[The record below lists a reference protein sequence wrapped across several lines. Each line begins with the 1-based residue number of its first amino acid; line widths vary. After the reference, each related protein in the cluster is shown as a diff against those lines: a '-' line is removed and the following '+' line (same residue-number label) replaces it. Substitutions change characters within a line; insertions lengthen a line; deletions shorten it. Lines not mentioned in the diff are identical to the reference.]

1 MYVDFIWYEKRGGA
15 SFQKKGRLFELKVK
29 IIIYRLEFIEKI
41 ELFKDSIITDN
52 LFFLPYI
59 YAADIKGNM
68 TIYNLKKNCIGVN
81 EKLNF

>member
-1 MYVDFIWYEKRGGA
+1 MHVDFIWYEKRRGT
-15 SFQKKGRLFELKVK
+15 SFQKKRWLFELKVK

-41 ELFKDSIITDN
+41 ELFENSIITDN

-68 TIYNLKKNCIGVN
+68 TIYNLNENCIGVN